1 MDLRQLEMFRTV
13 AETSSF
19 TRAGEKLHVSH
30 SAISRQVKLLEDELR
45 VLLFAR
51 ANKRVTLT
59 EPGTALL
66 THVEAIFN
74 QVAMATQSVSQMS
87 TKTNRRLNLG
97 TATTMLDFFLPPVFQ
112 EFKRKY
118 PRVDVHIKT
127 GPWQLL
133 LEAIR
138 TGALDL
144 IIGSVPTPFLSRDL
158 VVRPLYREELVLV
171 AGENHPLTKKRTIQ
185 PDELTDFPLLT
196 YPSYSTTRQILE
208 SVFHRLRISPNILLE
223 LENDEA
229 IVNCISEGV
238 GIAFLPMRR
247 AVQKKLHFL
256 RIADTPIFRTV
267 GLVTLPLRHAEAHLA
282 DFLTLC
288 AGHAQNTY
296 VSDVSVA
303 RADIHAYG
311 SFWPLVQAA
320 AGPPDS
326 TPKATRCR

>member
-30 SAISRQVKLLEDELR
+30 SAISLQVKLLEDELR

-74 QVAMATQSVSQMS
+74 QVAMATQSVHQIS
-87 TKTNRRLNLG
+87 TKVNRQLNLG
-97 TATTMLDFFLPPVFQ
+97 TATTMLDFFLPPVFE

-138 TGALDL
+138 AGTVDL
-144 IIGSVPTPFLSRDL
+144 IIGSLPTSFLGRDL

-171 AGENHPLTKKRTIQ
+171 AGNNHPLTRKTTIR
-185 PDELTDFPLLT
+185 PDELTHFSLLT
-196 YPSYSTTRQILE
+196 YPSYSATRQILE
-208 SVFHRLRISPNILLE
+208 SMFRRLKISPNILLE

-229 IVNCISEGV
+229 IVNCVSEGV
-238 GIAFLPMRR
+238 GIAFLPMSR
-247 AVQKKLHFL
+247 AIQKKLHFV
-256 RIADTPIFRTV
+256 RVADLPIFRTV
-267 GLVTLPLRHAEAHLA
+267 GMVTPQARQTEAHL
-282 DFLTLC
+282 DYFLTLC
-288 AGHAQNTY
+288 AGHAQHN
-296 VSDVSVA
+296 V
-303 RADIHAYG
+303 
-311 SFWPLVQAA
+311 
-320 AGPPDS
+320 
-326 TPKATRCR
+326 

>member
-1 MDLRQLEMFRTV
+1 MDLRQLEMFRAV

-74 QVAMATQSVSQMS
+74 QVAMATQSDSQMS
-87 TKTNRRLNLG
+87 TKVNRQLNLG
-97 TATTMLDFFLPPVFQ
+97 TATTMLDFFLPPVFE

-138 TGALDL
+138 AGTIDL
-144 IIGSVPTPFLSRDL
+144 IIGSVPTPFLGRDL
-158 VVRPLYREELVLV
+158 VVCPLYREELVLV
-171 AGENHPLTKKRTIQ
+171 AGNNHPLTRKTTIR
-185 PDELTDFPLLT
+185 PDELTHFSLLT

-208 SVFHRLRISPNILLE
+208 SIFHRLKISPNILLE

-229 IVNCISEGV
+229 IVNCVSEGV
-238 GIAFLPMRR
+238 GIAFLPMSR
-247 AVQKKLHFL
+247 AIQKKLHFV

-267 GLVTLPLRHAEAHLA
+267 GLVTLLARQAEAHLA
-282 DFLTLC
+282 YFLTLC
-288 AGHAQNTY
+288 AGHAQYTNA
-296 VSDVSVA
+296 SDVRVGRSDVPSENIC
-303 RADIHAYG
+303 RRQVFG
-311 SFWPLVQAA
+311 R
-320 AGPPDS
+320 PPELRS
-326 TPKATRCR
+326 

>member
-66 THVEAIFN
+66 THVDAIFN
-74 QVAMATQSVSQMS
+74 QVAMATQSVHEIS
-87 TKTNRRLNLG
+87 TKVDRQLNLG
-97 TATTMLDFFLPPVFQ
+97 TATTMLDFFLPPVFE

-118 PRVDVHIKT
+118 PRVEVHIKT

-138 TGALDL
+138 AGTVDL
-144 IIGSVPTPFLSRDL
+144 IIGSLPMPFLGRDL

-171 AGENHPLTKKRTIQ
+171 AGNNHPLTRKTTIR
-185 PDELTDFPLLT
+185 PDELTQFSLLT
-196 YPSYSTTRQILE
+196 YPTYSATRQILE
-208 SVFHRLRISPNILLE
+208 SMFRRLKISPNILLE

-229 IVNCISEGV
+229 IVNCVSEGV
-238 GIAFLPMRR
+238 GIAFLPMSR
-247 AVQKKLHFL
+247 AVQKKLHFV
-256 RIADTPIFRTV
+256 RIADVPIFRTV
-267 GLVTLPLRHAEAHLA
+267 GMVTPQARQARAHL
-282 DFLTLC
+282 DYFLTLC
-288 AGHAQNTY
+288 AGQAQDN
-296 VSDVSVA
+296 V
-303 RADIHAYG
+303 
-311 SFWPLVQAA
+311 
-320 AGPPDS
+320 
-326 TPKATRCR
+326 

>member
-66 THVEAIFN
+66 THVDAIFN
-74 QVAMATQSVSQMS
+74 QVEMATQSVHQISMKVDRQ
-87 TKTNRRLNLG
+87 LNLG
-97 TATTMLDFFLPPVFQ
+97 TATTMLDFFLPPVFE

-138 TGALDL
+138 AGTVDL
-144 IIGSVPTPFLSRDL
+144 IIGSLPTPFLGRDL
-158 VVRPLYREELVLV
+158 VVRPLYQGGTGSGCRQQPP
-171 AGENHPLTKKRTIQ
+171 AHQENHNPT
-185 PDELTDFPLLT
+185 
-196 YPSYSTTRQILE
+196 
-208 SVFHRLRISPNILLE
+208 
-223 LENDEA
+223 
-229 IVNCISEGV
+229 
-238 GIAFLPMRR
+238 
-247 AVQKKLHFL
+247 
-256 RIADTPIFRTV
+256 
-267 GLVTLPLRHAEAHLA
+267 
-282 DFLTLC
+282 
-288 AGHAQNTY
+288 
-296 VSDVSVA
+296 
-303 RADIHAYG
+303 
-311 SFWPLVQAA
+311 
-320 AGPPDS
+320 
-326 TPKATRCR
+326 

>member
-66 THVEAIFN
+66 THVDAIFN
-74 QVAMATQSVSQMS
+74 QVAMATQSVHEIS
-87 TKTNRRLNLG
+87 TKVDRQLNLG
-97 TATTMLDFFLPPVFQ
+97 TATTMLDFFLPPVFE
-112 EFKRKY
+112 EFKRRY

-138 TGALDL
+138 AGTVDL
-144 IIGSVPTPFLSRDL
+144 IIGSLPTPFLGRDL

-171 AGENHPLTKKRTIQ
+171 AGNNHPLTRKTTIR
-185 PDELTDFPLLT
+185 PDELTHFSLLT
-196 YPSYSTTRQILE
+196 YPTYSATRQILE
-208 SVFHRLRISPNILLE
+208 SMFRRLKISPNILLE

-229 IVNCISEGV
+229 IVNCVSEGV
-238 GIAFLPMRR
+238 GIAFLPMSR
-247 AVQKKLHFL
+247 AVQKKLHFV
-256 RIADTPIFRTV
+256 RIADVPIFRTV
-267 GLVTLPLRHAEAHLA
+267 GMVTPQARQARAHL
-282 DFLTLC
+282 DYFLTLC
-288 AGHAQNTY
+288 AGQAQDN
-296 VSDVSVA
+296 V
-303 RADIHAYG
+303 
-311 SFWPLVQAA
+311 
-320 AGPPDS
+320 
-326 TPKATRCR
+326 

>member
-66 THVEAIFN
+66 THVDAIFN
-74 QVAMATQSVSQMS
+74 QVEMATQSVHQISMKVDRQ
-87 TKTNRRLNLG
+87 LNLG
-97 TATTMLDFFLPPVFQ
+97 TATTMLDFFLPPVFE

-138 TGALDL
+138 AGTVDL
-144 IIGSVPTPFLSRDL
+144 IIGSLPTPFLGRDL

-171 AGENHPLTKKRTIQ
+171 AGNNHPLTRKTTIR
-185 PDELTDFPLLT
+185 PDELTQFSLLT
-196 YPSYSTTRQILE
+196 YPTYSATRQILE
-208 SVFHRLRISPNILLE
+208 SMFRRLKISPNILLE

-229 IVNCISEGV
+229 IVNCVSEGV
-238 GIAFLPMRR
+238 GIAFLPMSR
-247 AVQKKLHFL
+247 AVQKKLHFV
-256 RIADTPIFRTV
+256 RVADVPIFRTV
-267 GLVTLPLRHAEAHLA
+267 GMVTPQARQARAHLEY
-282 DFLTLC
+282 FLTLC
-288 AGHAQNTY
+288 AGQAQGN
-296 VSDVSVA
+296 V
-303 RADIHAYG
+303 
-311 SFWPLVQAA
+311 
-320 AGPPDS
+320 
-326 TPKATRCR
+326 

>member
-66 THVEAIFN
+66 THVDAIFN
-74 QVAMATQSVSQMS
+74 QVAMATQSVHEIS
-87 TKTNRRLNLG
+87 TKVDRQLNLG
-97 TATTMLDFFLPPVFQ
+97 TATTMLDFFLPPVFE

-118 PRVDVHIKT
+118 PRVEVHIKT

-138 TGALDL
+138 AGTVDL
-144 IIGSVPTPFLSRDL
+144 IIGSLPTLLGRDL

-171 AGENHPLTKKRTIQ
+171 AGNNHPLTRKTTIR
-185 PDELTDFPLLT
+185 PDELTHFSLLT
-196 YPSYSTTRQILE
+196 YPTYSATRQILE
-208 SVFHRLRISPNILLE
+208 SMFRRLKISPNILLE

-229 IVNCISEGV
+229 IVNCVSEGV
-238 GIAFLPMRR
+238 GIAFLPMSR
-247 AVQKKLHFL
+247 AVQKKLHFV
-256 RIADTPIFRTV
+256 RIADVPIFRTV
-267 GLVTLPLRHAEAHLA
+267 GMVTPQARQARAHL
-282 DFLTLC
+282 DYFLTLC
-288 AGHAQNTY
+288 AGQAQDN
-296 VSDVSVA
+296 V
-303 RADIHAYG
+303 
-311 SFWPLVQAA
+311 
-320 AGPPDS
+320 
-326 TPKATRCR
+326 

>member
-66 THVEAIFN
+66 THVDAIFN
-74 QVAMATQSVSQMS
+74 QVAMATQSVHEIS
-87 TKTNRRLNLG
+87 TKVDRQLNLG
-97 TATTMLDFFLPPVFQ
+97 TATTMLDFFLPPVFE

-118 PRVDVHIKT
+118 PRVEVHIKT

-138 TGALDL
+138 AGTVDL
-144 IIGSVPTPFLSRDL
+144 IIGSLPTPFLGRDL

-171 AGENHPLTKKRTIQ
+171 AGNNHPLTRKTTIR
-185 PDELTDFPLLT
+185 PDELTHFSLLT
-196 YPSYSTTRQILE
+196 YPTYSATRQILE
-208 SVFHRLRISPNILLE
+208 SMFRRLKISPNILLE

-229 IVNCISEGV
+229 IVNCVSEGV
-238 GIAFLPMRR
+238 GIAFLPMSR
-247 AVQKKLHFL
+247 AVQKKLHFV
-256 RIADTPIFRTV
+256 RIADVPIFRTV
-267 GLVTLPLRHAEAHLA
+267 GMVTPQARQARAHL
-282 DFLTLC
+282 DYFLTLC
-288 AGHAQNTY
+288 AGQAQDN
-296 VSDVSVA
+296 V
-303 RADIHAYG
+303 
-311 SFWPLVQAA
+311 
-320 AGPPDS
+320 
-326 TPKATRCR
+326 

>member
-66 THVEAIFN
+66 THVDAIFN
-74 QVAMATQSVSQMS
+74 QVEMATQSVHQISMKVDRQ
-87 TKTNRRLNLG
+87 LNLG
-97 TATTMLDFFLPPVFQ
+97 TATTMLDFFLPPVFE

-138 TGALDL
+138 AGTVDL
-144 IIGSVPTPFLSRDL
+144 IIGSLPTPFLGRDL

-171 AGENHPLTKKRTIQ
+171 AGNNHPLTRKTTIR
-185 PDELTDFPLLT
+185 PDELTQFSLLT
-196 YPSYSTTRQILE
+196 YPTYSATRQILE
-208 SVFHRLRISPNILLE
+208 SMFRRLKISPNILLE

-229 IVNCISEGV
+229 IVNCVSEGV
-238 GIAFLPMRR
+238 GIAFLPMSR
-247 AVQKKLHFL
+247 AVQKKLHFV
-256 RIADTPIFRTV
+256 RVADVPVFRTV
-267 GLVTLPLRHAEAHLA
+267 GMVTPQARQARAHLEY
-282 DFLTLC
+282 FLTLC
-288 AGHAQNTY
+288 AGQAQDN
-296 VSDVSVA
+296 V
-303 RADIHAYG
+303 
-311 SFWPLVQAA
+311 
-320 AGPPDS
+320 
-326 TPKATRCR
+326 

>member
-66 THVEAIFN
+66 THVDAIFN
-74 QVAMATQSVSQMS
+74 QVAMATQSVHQISAKVDRQ
-87 TKTNRRLNLG
+87 LNLG
-97 TATTMLDFFLPPVFQ
+97 TATTMLDFFLPPVFE

-118 PRVDVHIKT
+118 PGVDVHIKT

-138 TGALDL
+138 AGTVDL
-144 IIGSVPTPFLSRDL
+144 IISSLPTPFLGRDL
-158 VVRPLYREELVLV
+158 IVRPLYREELVLV
-171 AGENHPLTKKRTIQ
+171 AGYDHPLTRKTTIQ
-185 PDELTDFPLLT
+185 PDELTHFSLLT
-196 YPSYSTTRQILE
+196 YPTYSATRQILE
-208 SVFHRLRISPNILLE
+208 SMFRRLKISPNILLE

-229 IVNCISEGV
+229 MVNCVSEGI
-238 GIAFLPMRR
+238 GIAFLPMSR
-247 AVQKKLHFL
+247 ALQKKLHFV
-256 RIADTPIFRTV
+256 RVADVPIFRTV
-267 GLVTLPLRHAEAHLA
+267 GLVTPQARQPRAHL
-282 DFLTLC
+282 DYFLTLC
-288 AGHAQNTY
+288 AGQAQDN
-296 VSDVSVA
+296 V
-303 RADIHAYG
+303 
-311 SFWPLVQAA
+311 
-320 AGPPDS
+320 
-326 TPKATRCR
+326 

>member
-66 THVEAIFN
+66 THVDAIFN
-74 QVAMATQSVSQMS
+74 QVAMATQSVHEIS
-87 TKTNRRLNLG
+87 TKVDRQLNLG
-97 TATTMLDFFLPPVFQ
+97 TATTMLDFFLPPVFE

-118 PRVDVHIKT
+118 PRVEVHIKT

-138 TGALDL
+138 AGTVDL
-144 IIGSVPTPFLSRDL
+144 IIGSLPMPFLGRDL

-171 AGENHPLTKKRTIQ
+171 AGNNHPLTRKTTIR
-185 PDELTDFPLLT
+185 PDELTHFSLLT
-196 YPSYSTTRQILE
+196 YPTYSATRQILE
-208 SVFHRLRISPNILLE
+208 SMFRRLKISPNILLE

-229 IVNCISEGV
+229 IVNCVSEGV
-238 GIAFLPMRR
+238 GIAFLPMSR
-247 AVQKKLHFL
+247 AVQKKLHFV
-256 RIADTPIFRTV
+256 RIADVPIFRTV
-267 GLVTLPLRHAEAHLA
+267 GMVTPQARQARAHL
-282 DFLTLC
+282 DYFLTLC
-288 AGHAQNTY
+288 AGQAQDN
-296 VSDVSVA
+296 V
-303 RADIHAYG
+303 
-311 SFWPLVQAA
+311 
-320 AGPPDS
+320 
-326 TPKATRCR
+326 